1 MSKDSSVKRVIEII
15 YDLQKGSV
23 LNLANLADKYS
34 VSERTLRRDLEVIK
48 EIFGDIFVHLGGGNY
63 QSSQKAIFENMLNSS
78 EFFMLKEIIKLSHKS
93 SLEISKNLS
102 KSMQDK
108 ILKNLDESP
117 YIFKHKPYEE
127 IFARR
132 EVFKI
137 LERAITYKKE
147 ISFKYT
153 NAGKIS
159 HFTIQPYKI
168 MFMEQNFYLAGLQ
181 KRPHKHAHV
190 IFRIAMMSEV
200 KFSGKEFKRDQ
211 NYLDFLHFINS
222 PWASYSPNFRANLIK
237 IILQIPQEHAKYFR
251 LKKFYPTQEIIC
263 ENDDGSINVEF
274 SVTNFAEIL
283 NIIKQWLPR
292 IKVLAPRKLEGIVK
306 GIARDFYEN
315 THGKLPPQKPN
326 S

>member
-1 MSKDSSVKRVIEII
+1 
-15 YDLQKGSV
+15 
-23 LNLANLADKYS
+23 
-34 VSERTLRRDLEVIK
+34 
-48 EIFGDIFVHLGGGNY
+48 
-63 QSSQKAIFENMLNSS
+63 
-78 EFFMLKEIIKLSHKS
+78 MLKEIIKLSHKS

-168 MFMEQNFYLAGLQ
+168 MFMEQNFYLLSLEKTKSE
-181 KRPHKHAHV
+181 KRHKILRVALIDKV
-190 IFRIAMMSEV
+190 SL
-200 KFSGKEFKRDQ
+200 SGHEFKKDP
-211 NYLDFLHFINS
+211 NYADFIEYMNS
-222 PWASYSPNFRANLIK
+222 PWANYTPNFRANLITV
-237 IILQIPQEHAKYFR
+237 IIQIPKNLAKYFI
-251 LKKFYPTQEIIC
+251 LKRFFPLKRFCAPTKMAV
-263 ENDDGSINVEF
+263 SM
-274 SVTNFAEIL
+274 
-283 NIIKQWLPR
+283 
-292 IKVLAPRKLEGIVK
+292 
-306 GIARDFYEN
+306 
-315 THGKLPPQKPN
+315 
-326 S
+326 